1 MNHNPY
7 LSDEELIENVY
18 YEYRGYW
25 WILNY
30 YL

>member
-7 LSDEELIENVY
+7 LSDEELIENAY